1 MEFNARLGW
10 QLIYKHH
17 CSTWHSPLN
26 HGINCGRRNEQV
38 VSQPFLFWFGFS
50 SPPLEKFPFFSL
62 YFPSFHL
69 FFYLFFVFVFLFY
82 LFPFHHLF
90 FSSSSSFAPSS
101 NMSCPN
107 PYLCSLAIIS
117 TISAALG
124 LDFPLNSPFF
134 SSGLLH
140 KLKNVI

>member
-50 SPPLEKFPFFSL
+50 SPPLEKFPFFFL
-62 YFPSFHL
+62 YFPSFLLFIYFLFLFL
-69 FFYLFFVFVFLFY
+69 FFSSIF
-82 LFPFHHLF
+82 FPFTISI
-90 FSSSSSFAPSS
+90 FSSSSSFVPPPLF
-101 NMSCPN
+101 SC
-107 PYLCSLAIIS
+107 YSIH
-117 TISAALG
+117 
-124 LDFPLNSPFF
+124 
-134 SSGLLH
+134 LLECE
-140 KLKNVI
+140 KITQIELFLWSQKVSFQTPKVIWEDT